1 MHKKRQVSRVVDKEG
16 YLWRKLSPHPIS
28 LRHHVNLTDLGPPWL
43 KPTKATAVPC
53 ANQRV
58 SYSNISNTQN
68 DEVLYFAWWIPNQ
81 IQPFL
86 KISTGWLSFLS
97 SISFTTWPYFRDRL
111 WKNRTHLQLETV
123 QMLSFPNSW
132 KRKAATCME
141 CWALVRWVVEWFTVP
156 TIKLCIDLP
165 SKMVA
170 PYEIM

>member
-1 MHKKRQVSRVVDKEG
+1 MSTRPTLGRPDWNPPKRLL
-16 YLWRKLSPHPIS
+16 Y
-28 LRHHVNLTDLGPPWL
+28 HVLTNGF
-43 KPTKATAVPC
+43 PTETA
-53 ANQRV
+53 
-58 SYSNISNTQN
+58 SNISNTQN

-86 KISTGWLSFLS
+86 KITTGWLSFLS
-97 SISFTTWPYFRDRL
+97 SISFTTWPYFRARL